1 MIREELRRLLKREER
16 HRRLLARLLIAFL
29 LTLLVFGAG
38 SLMMWGFEGGK
49 PDGDIH
55 GYGDAAFFT
64 AAQLSTVSSSM
75 KNPVTTP
82 GKIVDVCLEVWA
94 VFVVTA
100 TAGSF
105 ASFFRTGDSK
115 P

>member
-1 MIREELRRLLKREER
+1 V
-16 HRRLLARLLIAFL
+16 
-29 LTLLVFGAG
+29 VFAAG
-38 SLMMWGFEGGK
+38 SVMMWAFESGK
-49 PDGDIH
+49 KGGDIH
-55 GYGDAAFFT
+55 GFGDAAFFT

-82 GKIVDVCLEVWA
+82 GKVLDVAIECWG

-105 ASFFRTGDSK
+105 ASFFFTGDR
-115 P
+115 